1 MRPPSTT
8 RSWPVMNLERTRNTT
23 ASVMSLGVPE
33 QPSGRL
39 CAEER
44 RFQIGV
50 NRGVPDLFGGGIH
63 ARGEKVGGAV
73 DQDIETPELLGS
85 LIEEPFDFGHVAEV
99 GSDSNS
105 PTPEFLDLSDR
116 LRRFRSR
123 LPIVNDDVH
132 TLFRKT
138 KCYCP
143 PEALRGPG
151 DQCHLAV
158 ERLSIMLG
166 RRRHGRER

>member
-1 MRPPSTT
+1 MRNIP
-8 RSWPVMNLERTRNTT
+8 WPTQQS
-23 ASVMSLGVPE
+23 AGVREIDNRAVGSPE
-33 QPSGRL
+33 KRCGRL

-63 ARGEKVGGAV
+63 ARGEKVGSAV

-85 LIEEPFDFGHVAEV
+85 LIEKPFDFGHVAEV

-105 PTPEFLDLSDR
+105 PTPEFLNLSDR

-132 TLFRKT
+132 TFFR
-138 KCYCP
+138 
-143 PEALRGPG
+143 
-151 DQCHLAV
+151 
-158 ERLSIMLG
+158 
-166 RRRHGRER
+166 